1 MGELP
6 LPLLL
11 VDNQDTL
18 LWHSELMNFPAII
31 TPVGWVTEATS
42 TSRVQPQCSSLHLKP
57 SWLQGPPHFIL
68 TDQPCSGLDGSS
80 TEILNVSK
88 IRTEKKIPFV
98 HDFLRFWMQ
107 NRNCSIL
114 WMVSCDRIPIRYLL

>member
-1 MGELP
+1 MG
-6 LPLLL
+6 

-31 TPVGWVTEATS
+31 TPVGWVTEATA

-88 IRTEKKIPFV
+88 IRTEKKSLLSTTF
-98 HDFLRFWMQ
+98 
-107 NRNCSIL
+107 C
-114 WMVSCDRIPIRYLL
+114 VSGCKTVTAQSCGWSPVI